1 MSDAVRGFTLVEL
14 LVVIVIIGILAVI
27 AIPMFSS
34 TRESAFDASA
44 KSDLRNAMTSQEAY
58 YAATTTYAPA
68 AIATGSFTTS
78 SGVIISMSAASAGGY
93 AVTASHT
100 GSSDTYWV
108 QIGTGSTADGKIQS
122 N

>member
-1 MSDAVRGFTLVEL
+1 MSQDGTGFTLVEL
-14 LVVIVIIGILAVI
+14 LVVIVIVGILATI

-34 TRESAFDASA
+34 TKESALDASA

-58 YAATTTYAPA
+58 FAATTTYAPA

-78 SGVIISMSAASAGGY
+78 AGVVISMSAASASGY

-100 GSSDTYWV
+100 ASSNTYWV
-108 QIGTGSTADGKIQS
+108 EIGSGNATDGKIQS